1 MCLIL
6 NYSENVVDFC
16 LSLRQ
21 CRGSGGCGFDDRQRL
36 WLGGDEGRE
45 GRKRDERRKDGRQ
58 RESGRLKLDFGHSR
72 VVNHLAQTMVILVH
86 PLAQLDIIIVQIK
99 I

>member
-36 WLGGDEGRE
+36 WLGGKREGDEGRE
-45 GRKRDERRKDGRQ
+45 GRRRDERQ

>member
-16 LSLRQ
+16 LRQ
-21 CRGSGGCGFDDRQRL
+21 CRGSGGCGFNDRQRL
-36 WLGGDEGRE
+36 WLGGNRE
-45 GRKRDERRKDGRQ
+45 GRRRDEGRKDGRQ
-58 RESGRLKLDFGHSR
+58 RERGRLKLDFGHSR
-72 VVNHLAQTMVILVH
+72 VVNHLAQNMVILVH